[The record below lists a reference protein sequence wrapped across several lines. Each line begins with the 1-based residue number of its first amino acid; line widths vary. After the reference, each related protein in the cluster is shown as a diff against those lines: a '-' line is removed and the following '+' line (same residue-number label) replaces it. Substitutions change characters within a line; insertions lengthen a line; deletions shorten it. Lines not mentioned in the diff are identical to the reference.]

1 MSRYVDKI
9 CCDLFCKDDDITPAL
24 ILKIF
29 QVNCN
34 YSVMVLCSTSMG
46 DAGNYSLDFVDPA
59 DLQTAA
65 R

>member
-1 MSRYVDKI
+1 MTLPQR
-9 CCDLFCKDDDITPAL
+9 L
-24 ILKIF
+24 LKIF